1 MKYWRKNKMIDLK
14 QVQKGVYQNKLD
26 KGFNVTDINKEF
38 CLIYGEVSEAYE
50 AWRKKKDDVGEEI
63 ADVVI
68 YLLGLSEIL
77 NVDLESEL
85 LKRKNGL
92 NDNSL
97 SESEP
102 KYDFDTS
109 IIDLLTET
117 NYLDKNIFELNK
129 KIEQKFII
137 NYEDLII
144 DFLSNIKGDNRYD
157 FCVKLRNK
165 FTPDEIYNIELM
177 LPEERNAYL
186 KKTLSEEEYKVYEI
200 YLASNKFNMEDFI
213 DYLNRLIEL
222 NDPTVV
228 VLVPN
233 DKVNYDYI
241 DKNIKTKVSDGIY
254 KGIKILY
261 RNKVYDFSLNEGN
274 VIKYAI

>member
-1 MKYWRKNKMIDLK
+1 METFIISFVVIILLVLAMSLILKNTVKTIDDKSKSYFVDKLK
-14 QVQKGVYQNKLD
+14 QYDYLID
-26 KGFNVTDINKEF
+26 EKE
-38 CLIYGEVSEAYE
+38 
-50 AWRKKKDDVGEEI
+50 KK
-63 ADVVI
+63 
-68 YLLGLSEIL
+68 LSE
-77 NVDLESEL
+77 LEEEL
-85 LKRKNGL
+85 EKRKNGL
-92 NDNSL
+92 EENKTR
-97 SESEP
+97 EGKP
-102 KYDFDTS
+102 TYDFDNS

-137 NYEDLII
+137 NYEDLIK

-228 VLVPN
+228 ILVPN

-274 VIKYAI
+274 V

>member
-1 MKYWRKNKMIDLK
+1 MSLILKNAVK
-14 QVQKGVYQNKLD
+14 QVDEKSKSYFVDKL
-26 KGFNVTDINKEF
+26 KEYDY
-38 CLIYGEVSEAYE
+38 LIDEKE
-50 AWRKKKDDVGEEI
+50 KK
-63 ADVVI
+63 
-68 YLLGLSEIL
+68 LSE
-77 NVDLESEL
+77 LESEL

-137 NYEDLII
+137 NYEDLIK

-177 LPEERNAYL
+177 LSEERNAYL
-186 KKTLSEEEYKVYEI
+186 KKTLNEEEYKVYEI
-200 YLASNKFNMEDFI
+200 YLASNKFNMEYF
-213 DYLNRLIEL
+213 
-222 NDPTVV
+222 
-228 VLVPN
+228 
-233 DKVNYDYI
+233 NY
-241 DKNIKTKVSDGIY
+241 
-254 KGIKILY
+254 
-261 RNKVYDFSLNEGN
+261 
-274 VIKYAI
+274 

>member
-1 MKYWRKNKMIDLK
+1 M
-14 QVQKGVYQNKLD
+14 
-26 KGFNVTDINKEF
+26 
-38 CLIYGEVSEAYE
+38 
-50 AWRKKKDDVGEEI
+50 
-63 ADVVI
+63 
-68 YLLGLSEIL
+68 
-77 NVDLESEL
+77 
-85 LKRKNGL
+85 
-92 NDNSL
+92 
-97 SESEP
+97 
-102 KYDFDTS
+102 
-109 IIDLLTET
+109 LTET

-137 NYEDLII
+137 NYEDLIK

-177 LPEERNAYL
+177 LPEERNTYL

-241 DKNIKTKVSDGIY
+241 DKNIKTKVSDSIY

-274 VIKYAI
+274 V

>member
-1 MKYWRKNKMIDLK
+1 METFIISFVVIILLVLAMSLILKNTVKTIDDKSKSYFVDKLK
-14 QVQKGVYQNKLD
+14 QYDYLID
-26 KGFNVTDINKEF
+26 EKE
-38 CLIYGEVSEAYE
+38 
-50 AWRKKKDDVGEEI
+50 KK
-63 ADVVI
+63 
-68 YLLGLSEIL
+68 LSEIEEE
-77 NVDLESEL
+77 LE
-85 LKRKNGL
+85 KRKNGL
-92 NDNSL
+92 EENKTR
-97 SESEP
+97 EGKP
-102 KYDFDTS
+102 TYDFDNS

-117 NYLDKNIFELNK
+117 NYLDKNIFAINK
-129 KIEQKFII
+129 KIEEKFII
-137 NYEDLII
+137 NYEDLIK

-241 DKNIKTKVSDGIY
+241 DKNIKTKVSDSIY

-274 VIKYAI
+274 V